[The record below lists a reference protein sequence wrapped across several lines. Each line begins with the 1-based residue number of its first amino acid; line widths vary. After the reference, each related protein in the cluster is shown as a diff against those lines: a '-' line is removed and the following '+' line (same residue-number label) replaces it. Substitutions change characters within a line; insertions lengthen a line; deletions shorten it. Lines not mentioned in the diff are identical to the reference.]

1 MIAIDMPSAQ
11 YLAQIAPALD
21 ALRLKVDLGVL
32 NCTDQRSAY
41 GNSHGAWGCCYR
53 RPAPFPTWAEAE
65 GTGLFGLAQATSGAV
80 VRTAV
85 AACRPLPARLVRR
98 WHRGR
103 CLGLWIPQIGADT
116 PGVSVQSTKRGAPSD
131 SDLGASSFSAD
142 ISGST
147 FDRKLFPVMP
157 RGVGGRHECVHC
169 GV

>member
-65 GTGLFGLAQATSGAV
+65 GTGHFGLAQATSGAV

-85 AACRPLPARLVRR
+85 VVCRPLPHDSSSDGGIEGAAY
-98 WHRGR
+98 
-103 CLGLWIPQIGADT
+103 LGCGSRE
-116 PGVSVQSTKRGAPSD
+116 SVQTPQAGPSR
-131 SDLGASSFSAD
+131 AR
-142 ISGST
+142 T
-147 FDRKLFPVMP
+147 RRPV
-157 RGVGGRHECVHC
+157 
-169 GV
+169 